1 MIKRYLPALLII
13 LLAGGLVAGC
23 TGKPQ
28 ETVAPEATE
37 PAESADELV
46 IYSPASTSSIPVI
59 LASQKMDNVKLELYT
74 NQSQANTLFLRGEVD
89 ILVTG
94 LSVGVELYSN
104 DAPVQMID
112 SFVSGLSYMVTYGKT
127 VNDFS
132 GLKGGEVYIP
142 FKGSPIEEVASYLA
156 ATEGLEWGKD
166 LTPVY
171 SPFDSS
177 IELLKQG
184 KAAAVILPE
193 PNVTLVEGEAN
204 INISFSLFDAW
215 NKTTGSEEGYPQ
227 VGSFVNP
234 QWAET
239 HPSSI
244 AEFNQAL
251 EEAIAQVQQ
260 DPQGAV
266 DGVKDYYK
274 LSPEK
279 LSKSLSR
286 TRYAF
291 TAGEEMKKAM
301 ENYFQ
306 LIGKSLDEKDT
317 DFYFIAGK

>member
-1 MIKRYLPALLII
+1 MIKRLVPALVII
-13 LLAGGLVAGC
+13 LLTVGLIAGC
-23 TGKPQ
+23 AGKPH
-28 ETVAPEATE
+28 ESLAPKATE
-37 PAESADELV
+37 SSESADELV

-59 LASQKMDNVKLELYT
+59 LAAQKMDHVKLELYT

-127 VNDFS
+127 VKDFND
-132 GLKGGEVYIP
+132 LKGSEIYIP
-142 FKGSPIEEVASYLA
+142 FKGSPIEEVSSYLA
-156 ATEGLEWGKD
+156 SAEGLEWGKD

-193 PNVTLVEGEAN
+193 PNVTLVEGEPD

-215 NKTTGSEEGYPQ
+215 NKATGSEDGYPQ

-239 HPSSI
+239 HPSSV
-244 AEFNQAL
+244 AEFNHAL
-251 EEAIAQVQQ
+251 EEAIVQVQQ

-266 DGVKDYYK
+266 DAVKGYYK

-286 TRYAF
+286 TRYFF
-291 TAGEEMKKAM
+291 TACEDMKKAI
-301 ENYFQ
+301 ENYYQ
-306 LIGKSLDEKDT
+306 QIGKSLDEKDT
-317 DFYFIAGK
+317 DFYFITGK